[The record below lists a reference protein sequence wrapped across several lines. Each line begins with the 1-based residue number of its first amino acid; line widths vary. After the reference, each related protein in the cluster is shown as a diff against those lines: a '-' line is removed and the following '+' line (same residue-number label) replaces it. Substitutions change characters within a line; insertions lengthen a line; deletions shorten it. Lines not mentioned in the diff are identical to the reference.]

1 MAKTAITVG
10 LLLMLLGIG
19 SYIGSGRSSFTALIP
34 SFIGLPIFALGL
46 VALNEMRRK
55 HAMHG
60 AILFGLLGFLGS
72 LRFASKWPALLSGQ
86 SNESS
91 TAPLAGLAMAIIC
104 LVFIVSCVKS
114 FIAARRTA
122 Q

>member
-1 MAKTAITVG
+1 MAKTTIIVG
-10 LLLMLLGIG
+10 ILLIAVGVA
-19 SYIGSGRSSFTALIP
+19 SYVASGGASFTALIP

-60 AILFGLLGFLGS
+60 AIVFGLLGFLGS

-86 SNESS
+86 STEPSS
-91 TAPLAGLAMAIIC
+91 APWAGLAMAIIC
-104 LVFIVSCVKS
+104 LVFIVLCVKS
-114 FIAARRTA
+114 FIAARKAT
-122 Q
+122 